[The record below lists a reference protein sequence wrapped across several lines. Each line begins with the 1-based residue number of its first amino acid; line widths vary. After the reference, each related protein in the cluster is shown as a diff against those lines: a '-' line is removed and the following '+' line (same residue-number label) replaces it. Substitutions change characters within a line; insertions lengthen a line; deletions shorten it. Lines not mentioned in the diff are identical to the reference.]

1 MAGRSYVPDVI
12 GVGGWSILSPMVL
25 KVVFPSQADSA
36 TLKANDVIADSV
48 NLFIFR
54 EICLSFFILCELS
67 QHEL

>member
-36 TLKANDVIADSV
+36 TLKANDVIASTYYIV
-48 NLFIFR
+48 IEFVIK
-54 EICLSFFILCELS
+54 C
-67 QHEL
+67 H